1 MKVILFF
8 SLASLTGY
16 IMGYV
21 LGRYTAEQEIYEM
34 RSEMDLDPEPED
46 RFSKMFKE

>member
-1 MKVILFF
+1 MKIILFF
-8 SLASLTGY
+8 ALASLTGY

-46 RFSKMFKE
+46 IFSKMFKE

>member
-1 MKVILFF
+1 MKIIILFAVTA
-8 SLASLTGY
+8 LIGY

-46 RFSKMFKE
+46 IFSKMFKE